1 VIVGG
6 FLDDPE
12 HHGAEQDDGGE
23 FHAGILLAREIARPG
38 SVGILRALAS

>member
-23 FHAGILLAREIARPG
+23 FHAGILLARESARPG
-38 SVGILRALAS
+38 SLEILRALAS